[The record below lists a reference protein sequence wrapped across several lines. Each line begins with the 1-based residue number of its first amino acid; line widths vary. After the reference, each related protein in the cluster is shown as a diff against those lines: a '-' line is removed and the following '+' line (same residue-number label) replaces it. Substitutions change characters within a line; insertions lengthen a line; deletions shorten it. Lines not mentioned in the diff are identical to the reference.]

1 MKLLRFGFYRRLL
14 RISWKDK
21 RTNISILEEIGTERE
36 LVSLIVKR
44 KMTYFGHAM
53 RHQNCTLMRD
63 VLLGKTQGK
72 RGRGRPKMSY
82 LRNLSEW
89 SQRSPSEVLHATED
103 RDGWKSIVRGAARA
117 ASNYVD
123 AVQ

>member
-1 MKLLRFGFYRRLL
+1 MEKKGLRVNIKKTKFMCSGRGQGIQKDSGKYPCAVC
-14 RISWKDK
+14 RIF
-21 RTNISILEEIGTERE
+21 
-36 LVSLIVKR
+36 
-44 KMTYFGHAM
+44 TYFGHAM